1 MDEMTVTEARE
12 KLSQAVSR
20 IAFSGERIILT
31 RSGKRAAGLVSVEDL
46 ELLEYL
52 EDKIDVEEATAI
64 LERMKAEG
72 EQPIPW
78 EQVKAKAGM

>member
-12 KLSQAVSR
+12 NLSKAVSR
-20 IAFSGERIILT
+20 IAFSGERIVLT
-31 RSGKRAAGLVSVEDL
+31 RSGKRAAALVSVEDL

-52 EDKIDVEEATAI
+52 EDKADVEEATAI
-64 LERMKAEG
+64 LERMEASG

-78 EQVKAKAGM
+78 EQVKAKAGL